1 MPYFTRSQD
10 GFDRTGKILAEI
22 VTGGLLLVFSV
33 VFFGKLGG
41 LIAFVILEAALIAV
55 DYVVPS
61 SDDPPGAVVR

>member
-10 GFDRTGKILAEI
+10 RTDRNGKIVADI
-22 VTGGLLLVFSV
+22 VTAGLLLAFSL

-41 LIAFVILEAALIAV
+41 LIAFVILEAALLLV